1 MAEQANRTPPRPPI
15 KDKAAQKRK
24 RAIFL
29 S

>member
-1 MAEQANRTPPRPPI
+1 MEEEANRTPPPPQI